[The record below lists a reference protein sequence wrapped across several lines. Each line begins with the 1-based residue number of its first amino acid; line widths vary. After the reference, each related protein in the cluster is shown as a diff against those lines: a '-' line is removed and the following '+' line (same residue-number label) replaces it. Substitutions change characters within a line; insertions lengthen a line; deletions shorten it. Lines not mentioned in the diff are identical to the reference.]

1 MALNPTLAPR
11 PASLSSGSQP
21 VVHLVDDDDSFL
33 RATSRLL
40 RAKGF
45 VVRTF
50 TSAADLFSHRD
61 QEASGCL
68 VADLEMRGMDG
79 LELQAAIARTC
90 NPLTVLFLTGHGDIP
105 SSVRAMRGGA
115 EDFIVKTAPKGVLLD
130 AIRRAV
136 ARDARD
142 RKNRARRREIL
153 ERIGTLTE
161 REREVYSHVI
171 RGRLNKQIAD
181 DLGITERTVKCHR
194 QSITTKLGVP
204 SVAELTRLALDA
216 DIFPENTSPLPK
228 GQ

>member
-1 MALNPTLAPR
+1 M
-11 PASLSSGSQP
+11 SLSSP

-45 VVRTF
+45 VVKTF
-50 TSAADLFSHRD
+50 KSAADLFSNRD
-61 QEASGCL
+61 QDATGCL
-68 VADLEMRGMDG
+68 VADLQMRGMDG
-79 LELQAAIARTC
+79 LELQAAIARTS
-90 NPLTVLFLTGHGDIP
+90 NPLPVLFLTGHGDIP
-105 SSVRAMRGGA
+105 ASVQAMRSGA
-115 EDFIVKTAPKGVLLD
+115 EDFLVKTAPKGVLLE
-130 AIRRAV
+130 AIGRAL
-136 ARDARD
+136 ARDVRD
-142 RKNRARRREIL
+142 RRKRARRREIL

-194 QSITTKLGVP
+194 QSITAKLGVP
-204 SVAELTRLALDA
+204 SVAELTRLALEA
-216 DIFPENTSPLPK
+216 EIFPENASPLPK

>member
-1 MALNPTLAPR
+1 M
-11 PASLSSGSQP
+11 SLPQP
-21 VVHLVDDDDSFL
+21 IIHLVDDDDSFL

-45 VVRTF
+45 VVKTF
-50 TSAADLFSHRD
+50 KSAADLFSNRD
-61 QEASGCL
+61 QDAAGCL
-68 VADLEMRGMDG
+68 VADLQMRGMDG
-79 LELQAAIARTC
+79 LELQAAIARTS
-90 NPLTVLFLTGHGDIP
+90 NPLAVLFLTGHANIP
-105 SSVRAMRGGA
+105 ASVRAMRGGA
-115 EDFIVKTAPKGVLLD
+115 EDFLVKTAPKAVLLD
-130 AIRRAV
+130 AIQRAV
-136 ARDARD
+136 ARDARE
-142 RKNRARRREIL
+142 RKKRARRREIL

-204 SVAELTRLALDA
+204 SVAELTRLALEA
-216 DIFPENTSPLPK
+216 EIFAENATPLPK

>member
-1 MALNPTLAPR
+1 MSLA
-11 PASLSSGSQP
+11 QP
-21 VVHLVDDDDSFL
+21 IVHLVDDDDSFL

-45 VVRTF
+45 VVKTF
-50 TSAADLFSHRD
+50 SSAADLFSHRD
-61 QEASGCL
+61 QDASGCL
-68 VADLEMRGMDG
+68 VADLQMRGMDG
-79 LELQAAIARTC
+79 LELQAAIARTS

-105 SSVRAMRGGA
+105 SSVEAIRGGA
-115 EDFIVKTAPKGVLLD
+115 EDFLVKTAPKGELLD

-142 RKNRARRREIL
+142 RKKRAQRREIL
-153 ERIGTLTE
+153 ERIWTLTE
-161 REREVYSHVI
+161 REREVYSHVV

-204 SVAELTRLALDA
+204 SVAELTRLALEV
-216 DIFPENTSPLPK
+216 DIFPENAAPPTK

>member
-1 MALNPTLAPR
+1 
-11 PASLSSGSQP
+11 
-21 VVHLVDDDDSFL
+21 
-33 RATSRLL
+33 LL

-45 VVRTF
+45 VVKTF
-50 TSAADLFSHRD
+50 SSASDLFSHRD

-68 VADLEMRGMDG
+68 VADLQMRGMDG
-79 LELQAAIARTC
+79 LELQAAIGRTS

-105 SSVRAMRGGA
+105 ASVQAMRGGA
-115 EDFIVKTAPKGVLLD
+115 EDFLSKTAPKGALLD
-130 AIRRAV
+130 AIKRAI

-142 RKNRARRREIL
+142 RRRRAQRREIL

-204 SVAELTRLALDA
+204 SVAELTRLALEA
-216 DIFPENTSPLPK
+216 DVFPEEAVPLPK

>member
-1 MALNPTLAPR
+1 M
-11 PASLSSGSQP
+11 SLQQP
-21 VVHLVDDDDSFL
+21 IIHLVDDDPSFL
-33 RATSRLL
+33 RATARLL
-40 RAKGF
+40 KAHGYEVKAF
-45 VVRTF
+45 A
-50 TSAADLFSHRD
+50 SAAELFSKRD
-61 QEASGCL
+61 QDAAGCL
-68 VADLEMRGMDG
+68 IADLQMREMNG
-79 LELQAAIARTC
+79 LELQAAIARTR

-130 AIRRAV
+130 AIRRAL

-142 RKNRARRREIL
+142 RKKRAQRREVL

-204 SVAELTRLALDA
+204 SVAELTRLALEA
-216 DIFPENTSPLPK
+216 EVFTEETSTLPK

>member
-1 MALNPTLAPR
+1 MAADPSLVPR
-11 PASLSSGSQP
+11 PSSQQ

-45 VVRTF
+45 VVNTF
-50 TSAADLFSHRD
+50 TSAADLFSNRD
-61 QEASGCL
+61 QDACGCL
-68 VADLEMRGMDG
+68 VADLQMRGMDG
-79 LELQAAIARTC
+79 LELQAAIARTS

-105 SSVRAMRGGA
+105 SSVQAIRGGA
-115 EDFIVKTAPKGVLLD
+115 EDFLVKTAPKGVLLD
-130 AIRRAV
+130 AIRRAM
-136 ARDARD
+136 ARDALE
-142 RKNRARRREIL
+142 RKKRAQRREIL
-153 ERIGTLTE
+153 ERIWTLTE
-161 REREVYSHVI
+161 REREVYSHVV

-204 SVAELTRLALDA
+204 SVAELTRLALEA
-216 DIFPENTSPLPK
+216 DIFTENTPTPTK